1 MCANPSVTPCLDGN
15 VKRVRSNAVGLLAD
29 IAQEHPAVVIEY
41 ADQIEAGLAD
51 NNIQVRVIALIAL
64 QIAGE
69 VDPAAIHAQQ
79 NQVEA
84 ALEDPSPEVQAN
96 MCSLIGNANVSV
108 SIETLE
114 EVKEN
119 DLDEIV
125 RERAA
130 WAISCLD

>member
-1 MCANPSVTPCLDGN
+1 L
-15 VKRVRSNAVGLLAD
+15 
-29 IAQEHPAVVIEY
+29 
-41 ADQIEAGLAD
+41 
-51 NNIQVRVIALIAL
+51 IALIAL
-64 QIAGE
+64 QLAGE
-69 VDPAAIHAQQ
+69 VDPAAIQAQQ

-84 ALEDPSPEVQAN
+84 ALEDLSPEVQLN

>member
-1 MCANPSVTPCLDGN
+1 M
-15 VKRVRSNAVGLLAD
+15 
-29 IAQEHPAVVIEY
+29 
-41 ADQIEAGLAD
+41 
-51 NNIQVRVIALIAL
+51 IALIAL
-64 QIAGE
+64 QLAGE
-69 VDPAAIHAQQ
+69 VDPAAIQAQQ
-79 NQVEA
+79 NQVEP
-84 ALEDPSPEVQAN
+84 ALEDPSSAVQLN